1 MEITYSA
8 TIKQGAYNMRKIN
21 SLRRFASGKRI
32 GRTEENILADHGY
45 ISRDMYGSWELTS
58 KGAKVLVEES

>member
-1 MEITYSA
+1 
-8 TIKQGAYNMRKIN
+8 MRKIN

-45 ISRDMYGSWELTS
+45 ISRDMYGSWELTA
-58 KGAKVLVEES
+58 KGAKTLTESANAV